1 MSSTAESDVFSW
13 ENSEELSEIDEHLEY
28 VDTLIEKYTWKNE
41 YREQVRTV
49 INTIKNRRKGGKLNV
64 SVIGEFSTGK
74 SSFINAFLRT
84 ELTDV
89 QVLQGTTAAA
99 SIIEYYPEYIMIV
112 AYRDGKKKRSKFK
125 TYEELKES
133 FAELT
138 TNLEKAYEISS
149 INVGIPEAKHLGNLR
164 LIDTPGTNVEYEWQE
179 EVTLKIIDKLSDCSV
194 ILIDATQVLPQSLV
208 RFIHNHLEHIL
219 PQCVFVVTKIDCIRP
234 KECGGMVD
242 YIKKRIS
249 HEFGIEN
256 PVIFPY
262 SSTLVLSKKSESDVY
277 DMSLKNEAYIY
288 RHVIKQRAIAQFKK
302 LLSLTEQ
309 MYTAVT
315 ENILNIKGYVTDEK
329 EKLIEEKKLNT
340 HNVIAEKKES
350 IISEY
355 EAETGKIRKKIMS
368 KLNAASHTAQF
379 AMMSKID
386 AFIALNK
393 MNAYIVNDIEN
404 DCKREATKI
413 LKLSENSADS
423 LYDVSKKGMT
433 NSYNVLK
440 DFYKDIK
447 KKSGGK
453 YDDVLGS
460 PPVLNDDILREIT
473 ESGFSSDWLL
483 PTVEIKPVEAGG
495 PGLLGGIGNKVLNN
509 AKNKIRPVLK
519 MYFDDVIHLAAT
531 HIDSCISITNNYIN
545 SEFNK
550 YIGLNNAI
558 KKNNLKEIN
567 LKEQMYDFHTKEI
580 ESDLMGIEARL
591 FRVES
596 LRENLNKINI

>member
-1 MSSTAESDVFSW
+1 MSSTTQNDAFTW

-28 VDTLIEKYTWKNE
+28 VDTLINKYTWKKE
-41 YREQVRTV
+41 YKDRVRTV
-49 INTIKNRRKGGKLNV
+49 INTIKNRKKGGKLNV

-112 AYRDGKKKRSKFK
+112 AYRDGKKVRNTFK
-125 TYEELKES
+125 TFDELKEC
-133 FAELT
+133 FVELT
-138 TNLEKAYEISS
+138 TNFKEAYEISS
-149 INVGIPEAKHLGNLR
+149 INVGLPEAKHLGNLR
-164 LIDTPGTNVEYEWQE
+164 LIDTPGTNVEHEWQE
-179 EVTLKIIDKLSDCSV
+179 EVTLNIIDKMSDCSV

-208 RFIHNHLEHIL
+208 RFIHNDLEHIL

-234 KECGGMVD
+234 KECAGMVE

-249 HEFGIEN
+249 HEFGMEN
-256 PVIFPY
+256 PVVLPY
-262 SSTLVLSKKSESDVY
+262 SSTLVTGKKNDSDVY
-277 DMSLKNEAYIY
+277 DMSLKNEVSIY

-315 ENILNIKGYVTDEK
+315 ENILNIKSYVSDEA
-329 EKLIEEKKLNT
+329 EKVVKEKKLNI

-355 EAETGKIRKKIMS
+355 EAETGIIRKKIIS
-368 KLNAASHTAQF
+368 KLNAASHTSLF
-379 AMMSKID
+379 TIMSKID
-386 AFIALNK
+386 AFTALNK
-393 MNAYIVNDIEN
+393 LNAYIENGIEN
-404 DCKREATKI
+404 DCKNEANII
-413 LKLSENSADS
+413 LKLSENSAGS
-423 LYDVSKKGMT
+423 LYDVSKKGIT
-433 NSYNVLK
+433 DSYDVLK
-440 DFYKDIK
+440 AFYKDIK
-447 KKSGGK
+447 DNTAGK
-453 YDDVLGS
+453 YDDVLTS
-460 PPVLNDDILREIT
+460 PPSLNDDILREIT
-473 ESGFSSDWLL
+473 ESGFSSGWIL
-483 PTVEIKPVEAGG
+483 PAVEVKPVDAVSG
-495 PGLLGGIGNKVLNN
+495 GLLGGIGNKALNN

-519 MYFDDVIHLAAT
+519 MYFEDVIHLASA
-531 HIDSCISITNNYIN
+531 HIDSCILITNNYIN

-558 KKNNLKEIN
+558 KKNNLKEIK

-591 FRVES
+591 FRVGS
-596 LRENLNKINI
+596 LRENLNKISV